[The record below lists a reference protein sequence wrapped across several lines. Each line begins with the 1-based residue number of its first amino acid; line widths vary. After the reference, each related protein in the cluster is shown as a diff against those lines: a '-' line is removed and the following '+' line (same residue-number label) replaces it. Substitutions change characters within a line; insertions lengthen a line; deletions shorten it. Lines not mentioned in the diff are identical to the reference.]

1 MIERARNSGAA
12 GRPLAGRH
20 VVVTGGGRGIGAAVA
35 EELACLGAA
44 VTLMGRDGDRLD
56 AHASALRER
65 WAIDAA
71 GVRCDVSDESS
82 VAGAF
87 EDARGRHG
95 AVDVLVNNAGVAEAA
110 AIGETG
116 LDLWRRAL
124 DVNLTGTFLCTR
136 EVADAMA
143 AAGWGRIVNI
153 ASVAGLHGG
162 ARLGAYCASKHGV
175 VGLTRALARE
185 LGRTGVTVNAVC
197 PGYTDTEMAD
207 RAARNVVAAT
217 GREYVQARGML
228 ERTLSIGRLVEPA
241 EVAALVGWLC
251 SDAATA
257 VTGSAIPVGGEPG

>member
-1 MIERARNSGAA
+1 MIERARQSGPG
-12 GRPLAGRH
+12 GRPLGGRH
-20 VVVTGGGRGIGAAVA
+20 AVVTGGGRGIGAAVA
-35 EELACLGAA
+35 EELARLGAA
-44 VTLMGRDGDRLD
+44 LTLLGRDGERLD
-56 AHASALRER
+56 AHTAALRER
-65 WAIDAA
+65 WAIEAA
-71 GVRCDVSDESS
+71 GVPCDVSDESA
-82 VAGAF
+82 VAAAF

-95 AVDVLVNNAGVAEAA
+95 AVAVLVNNAGVAEAS

-136 EVADAMA
+136 EVADGMVE
-143 AAGWGRIVNI
+143 AGWGRIVNV
-153 ASVAGLHGG
+153 ASIAGLHGG
-162 ARLGAYCASKHGV
+162 ALLSAYCASKHGV

-217 GREYVQARGML
+217 GREYGKAREIL
-228 ERTLSIGRLVEPA
+228 ERTLTIGRLVEPA

-251 SDAATA
+251 SDAAAA
-257 VTGSAIPVGGEPG
+257 VTGSAIPIGGEPG